1 MLRPRP
7 CNWFELITSRDDLA
21 AVLAALADTGA
32 VELQT
37 HERRGAPLVVG
48 GAAMRALERFH
59 ELARIHRGRW
69 PAARTDGAPR
79 IESVHGTRLVLTRV
93 TVRTPDAARAHAD
106 LLAAGVLV
114 RRQDG
119 LPGLAGCLRVTIGSP
134 AENDAFL
141 AAAGLAGTR
150 G

>member
-79 IESVHGTRLVLTRV
+79 IAD
-93 TVRTPDAARAHAD
+93 PAAT
-106 LLAAGVLV
+106 LAAGMARIEAWRSAAEPLIAESNARTARCRHCRIWPARWPPI
-114 RRQDG
+114 RRSCRSPRCWRA
-119 LPGLAGCLRVTIGSP
+119 PGAS
-134 AENDAFL
+134 
-141 AAAGLAGTR
+141 
-150 G
+150 